1 MQFTLR
7 PTVAWAATGILIL
20 VAACLFSLKLI
31 HDQAREFA
39 ASHLRASLDKTE
51 PLLARWGETHAQESR
66 VLASQPEMAKPVI
79 ALLDE
84 PSAERRQQMFERLDA
99 HWQSAYVA
107 LGFSGLSVWT
117 VDGVAVGASRKYIVG
132 ENATGD
138 VRAVLARAAL
148 RDGAVSRPIR
158 SEHPMT
164 RRDGTIA
171 QAGALYQLACAA
183 VRDAHSLHGYICLR
197 MDAEQMF
204 SNLLAIGRVGNT
216 GQVYAINA
224 AGLLISPSR
233 FNTSPGERDKVVWAR
248 VPGAVQAKGGMTH
261 KPTDPLTSMAAGVIR
276 SGQAELF
283 DGYVGYRG
291 EEVLGAGRWLDD
303 MHMGLIVEE
312 DTSEVYSAYRLARNV
327 ILLMT
332 GLAIAL
338 LVFLTWASQ
347 RSRRQILSREVRFTS
362 LIRNFPAAISVRDAA
377 GRYLVANPYTQQL
390 LGLSSRDMI
399 GRHCEDLLPPAPAA
413 EMRKLDRQVF
423 ETGEVLDTM
432 TQESGDRRYRVIRF
446 PIPGSGGTDVEAV
459 GVVAI
464 DVTEQLQTTE
474 RLRELTDDLE
484 TVVKVRTAELA
495 AAKEQA
501 EMASQ
506 AKADFLANMSHEIR
520 TPMNAMIGL
529 SHLALQQQASPRARQ
544 YLERIRDSGQHLLG
558 IVNDILDFSKIE
570 AGELALNE
578 SDFALDQ
585 LVDHVISLVWE
596 KAYDKGLE
604 VLIQI
609 DPDVP
614 LGLVGDRLR
623 IGQILIN
630 FVNNAVKFTPHGEV
644 AIHIRVIDE
653 IGQRLRVRFEVRDT
667 GIGIPAHRRGA
678 LFKPFQQLDS
688 SLAFNAEG
696 TGLGLV
702 ISKRF
707 AEAMGGHVGVEST
720 VGVGSTFWLE
730 LDLQESEVRL
740 PEHVQTFEAAGRSV
754 LVVDDNS
761 SARRTLATML
771 RSMAFYVGEARSGEE
786 AIQAILAAD
795 RAGRPYEFVFIDW
808 KMPGMDGPA
817 VAGRIRDLGL
827 QGSHPLLIALH
838 PGRGGEVIDMPLSF
852 SAVIDKPVTSSAL
865 LETLHTLI
873 FPSYGDPLP
882 GALGGAWGPISE
894 DFGSLRGLKVLL
906 AEDNEVNQEVAVDLL
921 SVAGVEV
928 SIAKDGHAAVALAS
942 TGRFDVVL
950 MDLHMPVLDGIDAA
964 AHIRAQQ
971 ALSTLPVIA
980 LTASAHTAIREK
992 CLAMGMNDF
1001 ITKPIDPHLLFT
1013 TLRKWDRRFDVAEE
1027 PADIAAAPA
1036 VVAGD
1041 DIPHIDGLDVDGAL
1055 ARLMGRKPT
1064 YLKLLRKFSADY
1076 PDIARR
1082 IADAKA
1088 RGDTV
1093 LAARLA
1099 HSIKSVAATLG
1110 AETLR
1115 ALSARLEEG
1124 LAVGADIGLDLVGFN
1139 AEVERLTAAIL
1150 AALPPAEACAG

>member
-7 PTVAWAATGILIL
+7 PTVAWAATGVLIL

-31 HDQAREFA
+31 HDQARQFA

-51 PLLARWGETHAQESR
+51 PLLARWGETHAQEAH
-66 VLASQPEMAKPVI
+66 VLASQPEMARPVI
-79 ALLDE
+79 ALLNE
-84 PSAERRQQMFERLDA
+84 PSAARRQQMFERLEA
-99 HWQSAYVA
+99 RWQTGYLA
-107 LGFSGLSVWT
+107 LGFSGLSIWT
-117 VDGVAVGASRKYIVG
+117 VDGVAVGASRKYVVG

-138 VRAVLARAAL
+138 VRAVLERAAA
-148 RDGAVSRPIR
+148 RDGAISRPIR
-158 SEHPMT
+158 SERPMP
-164 RRDGTIA
+164 RRDRTMA
-171 QAGALYQLACAA
+171 KAGALYQLACAA
-183 VRDAHSLHGYICLR
+183 VRDERALRGYICLR

-204 SNLLAIGRVGNT
+204 SDLLAIGRAGRT
-216 GQVYAINA
+216 GQAYAINA

-233 FNTSPGERDKVVWAR
+233 FNTLPGERDKEVWAR
-248 VPGAVQAKGGMTH
+248 VPGTTRGDGGATQQ
-261 KPTDPLTSMAAGVIR
+261 PTDPLTLMAASVIR
-276 SGQAELF
+276 NGRAELF

-312 DTSEVYSAYRLARNV
+312 DASEVYSAYRLARNV
-327 ILLMT
+327 ILVMT

-338 LVFLTWASQ
+338 LALLTWASQ
-347 RSRRQILSREVRFTS
+347 RSRRQILSREQRFTS

-390 LGLSSRDMI
+390 LGLSRREII
-399 GRHCEDLLPPAPAA
+399 GRPCDDILPPAAAA
-413 EMRKLDRQVF
+413 EMRALDRQVF
-423 ETGEVLDTM
+423 VSGEVLDTM
-432 TQESGDRRYRVIRF
+432 TQESGERRYRVIRF
-446 PIPGSGGTDVEAV
+446 PIPGCGTDIEAV

-464 DVTEQLQTTE
+464 DVTEQLQTTQ

-484 TVVKVRTAELA
+484 AVVKVRTAELA

-501 EMASQ
+501 ETASQ

-578 SDFALDQ
+578 ADFALDQ

-644 AIHIRVIDE
+644 AIHIRVVDE
-653 IGQRLRVRFEVRDT
+653 IGRRLRVRFEVRDT
-667 GIGIPAHRRGA
+667 GIGIPPHRRGA

-740 PEHVQTFEAAGRSV
+740 PEHVQTFEADGRSV
-754 LVVDDNS
+754 LVVDDNT
-761 SARRTLATML
+761 SARRVLATML
-771 RSMAFYVGEARSGEE
+771 RSMSFYVGEARSGDE
-786 AIQAILAAD
+786 AIQAILSAD
-795 RAGRPYEFVFIDW
+795 RAGRPYEFVFVDW

-817 VAGRIRDLGL
+817 VAARIRDLGL

-852 SAVIDKPVTSSAL
+852 SAIIDKPVTSSAL
-865 LETLHTLI
+865 LETLQTLI
-873 FPSYGDPLP
+873 FPSYGDLEPDSR
-882 GALGGAWGPISE
+882 GGAWGPISE

-921 SVAGVEV
+921 SVVGVEV

-950 MDLHMPVLDGIDAA
+950 MDLHMPVLDGMDAA

-971 ALSTLPVIA
+971 ALSTLPIVA

-1013 TLRKWDRRFDVAEE
+1013 TLRKWDRRFDVAVD
-1027 PADIAAAPA
+1027 PVPVATAPVGA
-1036 VVAGD
+1036 TD
-1041 DIPHIDGLDVDGAL
+1041 DEVPRIDGLDVDGAL
-1055 ARLMGRKPT
+1055 LRLMGRKPT
-1064 YLKLLRKFSADY
+1064 YLKLLRKFCTDY

-1082 IADAKA
+1082 IADAKS

-1110 AETLR
+1110 AEALR
-1115 ALSARLEEG
+1115 IMSARIEEG
-1124 LAVGADIGLDLVGFN
+1124 LSTGADIGPDLVAFD
-1139 AEVERLTAAIL
+1139 AEVVRLSAAIL
-1150 AALPPAEACAG
+1150 AALPPAEVGAE